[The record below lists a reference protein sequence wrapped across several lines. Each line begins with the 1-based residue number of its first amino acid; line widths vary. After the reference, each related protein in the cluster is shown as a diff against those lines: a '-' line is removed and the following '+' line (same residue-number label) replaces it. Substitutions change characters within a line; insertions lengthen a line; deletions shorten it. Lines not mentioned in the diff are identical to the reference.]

1 MCIRDRVIAAD
12 NVELYVQ
19 RVGDEILSELTVKE
33 GKAELPNEKGHY
45 MLKAILSLGNDDYVQ
60 LISRYRVY

>member
-1 MCIRDRVIAAD
+1 MCIRDR
-12 NVELYVQ
+12 